1 MTLHHRLNRSRLVLL
16 LQQWRQA
23 AHEPAAR
30 QDVAQ
35 RLSPWLGPLD
45 ADRLN
50 ASLRALEAA
59 PAPVSTA
66 SVSTAP
72 VGSTSAGRAR
82 LDPDALAQAVA
93 RVQAELQALVAA
105 ATADDLDGTDPTID
119 QALLNQRYQGV
130 QRAFTQRLGALRGLV
145 RQQLAQASPDL
156 RRLASLDAVMEQM
169 LLSAREPRLWGSLPA
184 HLAQRQ
190 AAGGAPSALTHDL
203 RALLHAE
210 LQARLQPIV
219 GLVEAAQH
227 ALGRHPAHPN
237 LESA

>member
-16 LQQWRQA
+16 LQQWRQS

-35 RLSPWLGPLD
+35 RLSPWLGALD
-45 ADRLN
+45 ADRFN
-50 ASLRALEAA
+50 ASLRALEATPA
-59 PAPVSTA
+59 PASA
-66 SVSTAP
+66 AP
-72 VGSTSAGRAR
+72 ISMAPAARAR

-130 QRAFTQRLGALRGLV
+130 QRAFTQRLGALRSLV

-203 RALLHAE
+203 QALLHAE

-227 ALGRHPAHPN
+227 ALGRRPAHPN
-237 LESA
+237 LETA

>member
-59 PAPVSTA
+59 PATA
-66 SVSTAP
+66 NTAP
-72 VGSTSAGRAR
+72 DSMVPTGRSR

-130 QRAFTQRLGALRGLV
+130 QRAFTQRLGALRGQV

-184 HLAQRQ
+184 HLTQRQ
-190 AAGGAPSALTHDL
+190 TAGGAPSALTHDL
-203 RALLHAE
+203 QALLHAE

-227 ALGRHPAHPN
+227 ALGRRPAHPN

>member
-1 MTLHHRLNRSRLVLL
+1 MTSHHRLNRSRLVLL
-16 LQQWRQA
+16 LQQWRQS

-35 RLSPWLGPLD
+35 RLSPWLGALD

-50 ASLRALEAA
+50 ASLRAIEAP
-59 PAPVSTA
+59 PALA
-66 SVSTAP
+66 SAAA
-72 VGSTSAGRAR
+72 GGRAR
-82 LDPDALAQAVA
+82 VDSDALAQAVA
-93 RVQAELQALVAA
+93 RVQAELHALVAA
-105 ATADDLDGTDPTID
+105 VTADDLDGTDPTID
-119 QALLNQRYQGV
+119 HALLNQRYQGV
-130 QRAFTQRLGALRGLV
+130 QRAFTQRLGALRSLV
-145 RQQLAQASPDL
+145 RQQLAQATPDL

-169 LLSAREPRLWGSLPA
+169 LLSAREPRLWGSLPS

-190 AAGGAPSALTHDL
+190 AAGGVPSALTHDL

-227 ALGRHPAHPN
+227 ALGRRPAQTN
-237 LESA
+237 LKPA

>member
-16 LQQWRQA
+16 LQQWRQS

-35 RLSPWLGPLD
+35 RLSPWLGALD
-45 ADRLN
+45 ADRFN
-50 ASLRALEAA
+50 ASLRALEATPA
-59 PAPVSTA
+59 PASA
-66 SVSTAP
+66 AP
-72 VGSTSAGRAR
+72 ISMAPAAR
-82 LDPDALAQAVA
+82 PRVDPDALAQAVA

-130 QRAFTQRLGALRGLV
+130 QRAFTQRLGALRSLV

-203 RALLHAE
+203 RTLLHAE

-227 ALGRHPAHPN
+227 ALGRRPAHPN
-237 LESA
+237 LETA